1 VSRRAAVALVVAAV
15 LVVGVV
21 AIVASSSSGSSSG
34 SGGPPGSAAATVP
47 VVPLPSSV
55 TVAARTSVVLPMG
68 HLDDPA
74 NTFWQ
79 LFLRPTGGG
88 AWRLETPPGVADNGG
103 LVVSLP
109 SAGPLTAGFLPSADL
124 HFSPLAQTV
133 DGGSTWTPGQ
143 LPTALV
149 AVPDALATGAGGGL
163 LALVAQAGQSVLA
176 SDGDPTAWRTEVSTA
191 ALARAVPACGVTRIT
206 AVAFDA
212 ADRPVVGVGCARA
225 GVLGVLTAASPA
237 SVAPSGAGPWQL
249 LEPATMAATAT
260 TTVLRLDTTSSG
272 LQGLAELRSGS
283 AASLEALWAQGVNG
297 RWAVSPTLSLAGGWT
312 VRATAVGGG
321 AGAGAAVLLAS
332 GTARRIEEV
341 GAPGAAWATLPD
353 VPAGT
358 GAIAAVG
365 AETDAFVASGSQL
378 TVWAWTPATGGW
390 RRQASITVP
399 IQYGSSS

>member
-1 VSRRAAVALVVAAV
+1 MSRRAAVALVVAAV

-109 SAGPLTAGFLPSADL
+109 SAGPLTAGFLTSADL

-149 AVPDALATGAGGGL
+149 AVPDALVRG
-163 LALVAQAGQSVLA
+163 
-176 SDGDPTAWRTEVSTA
+176 R
-191 ALARAVPACGVTRIT
+191 
-206 AVAFDA
+206 
-212 ADRPVVGVGCARA
+212 
-225 GVLGVLTAASPA
+225 
-237 SVAPSGAGPWQL
+237 SGALTGQH
-249 LEPATMAATAT
+249 
-260 TTVLRLDTTSSG
+260 R
-272 LQGLAELRSGS
+272 
-283 AASLEALWAQGVNG
+283 
-297 RWAVSPTLSLAGGWT
+297 
-312 VRATAVGGG
+312 RA
-321 AGAGAAVLLAS
+321 
-332 GTARRIEEV
+332 R
-341 GAPGAAWATLPD
+341 
-353 VPAGT
+353 
-358 GAIAAVG
+358 
-365 AETDAFVASGSQL
+365 
-378 TVWAWTPATGGW
+378 
-390 RRQASITVP
+390 
-399 IQYGSSS
+399 